1 MVTNNPESER
11 SPADTVSARADLTIS
26 ESQPEVAITPEQ
38 PALAQDSF
46 AFEPGYE
53 QVIWPMQRLMD
64 SELPVDRKAAADTIL
79 AGIAR
84 TSDIHNERYIEL
96 VPECVEKGVIKVSDD
111 LLESIL
117 DAGAVG
123 GVLSEAAAMR
133 TLAKIAP
140 EDNRTLAL
148 IQRALETS
156 YDPVKR
162 SATLVALQDI
172 PAAVLEAR
180 PDLVKLADAERK
192 AIETKFGNR

>member
-11 SPADTVSARADLTIS
+11 SPENTGSPRRDVTIKN
-26 ESQPEVAITPEQ
+26 SQPEVLTTPEQ
-38 PALAQDSF
+38 AALDENSF
-46 AFEPGYE
+46 NFEPGYE
-53 QVIWPMQRLMD
+53 QVIWPMQRLID
-64 SELPVDRKAAADTIL
+64 SGLPVDRKAAEVTVL
-79 AGIAR
+79 AGLAR

-96 VPECVEKGVIKVSDD
+96 VPECVEKGVLKASDA

-117 DAGAVG
+117 HAGAAG

-162 SATLVALQDI
+162 SAALVALQDI
-172 PAAVLEAR
+172 PAAVLETH
-180 PDLVKLADAERK
+180 PDLVKLADSERE
-192 AIETKFGNR
+192 AIATKYRNR